1 MILFINKLTEMNLEN
16 DMIKNSIFETAPKEV
31 QLIIIIFILIL
42 VAGQDI
48 RRRLKQRSLKRSV
61 END

>member
-16 DMIKNSIFETAPKEV
+16 DIIENSIFATAPKEL
-31 QLIIIIFILIL
+31 QLIIIIFLLIL